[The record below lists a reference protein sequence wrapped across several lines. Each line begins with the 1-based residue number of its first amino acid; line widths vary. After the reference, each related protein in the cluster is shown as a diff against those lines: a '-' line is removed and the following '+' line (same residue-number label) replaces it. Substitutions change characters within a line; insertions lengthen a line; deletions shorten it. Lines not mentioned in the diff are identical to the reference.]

1 MRIIGWL
8 LAVGLLVIGFVGST
22 SAQQTQEKA
31 KSATKVYAYYK
42 KASTK
47 KADEARNRQV
57 EPAYGS
63 QQWWRM
69 RAERFSS
76 GDGGSP

>member
-8 LAVGLLVIGFVGST
+8 LALGLLVIGFVGST

-42 KASTK
+42 KASAK
-47 KADEARNRQV
+47 KADEAHNRQV

-63 QQWWRM
+63 QEWWRIK
-69 RAERFSS
+69 AGRFSG